1 MSMDVSSTTCWPET
15 HRRGAV
21 TSVASANVLA
31 SKPPTR
37 TAGRPW
43 IAGWL
48 GASALGWLVAADWA
62 WARLQGWSGQGDGPW
77 PWFVLPA
84 VGLVALSLGASLHG
98 AVRGWLGRHAAR
110 LWLASA
116 ALLIGLWIAEVGQRW
131 TPGWAPFHGRP
142 PGTVY
147 RFEPDYI
154 VLPGVQGMAHSS
166 MNPWGMRGTAPPDRS
181 AAYRVVCLGGSSTE
195 CLFLDDSETW
205 PAQLQARWKRPEGAS
220 WVGSVAVSDFD
231 SGHHLRWLEQSPLV
245 PEVDCVVVLVGA
257 GDLVRG
263 LLGIDSGWPAPPR
276 LLRLGTMD
284 LCKQV
289 WNVRMGHGLLVDP
302 EGRLLLHN
310 RRDRAI
316 ESPPGG
322 WQLDKLLAD
331 YRQRLSKLCAAARR
345 RQVRLICVTEPVLWD
360 DFLGDEAC
368 QRFWL
373 ARTEPTPRS
382 WEVLRPGKLREAID
396 RYNLALLEVCRREQ
410 IEVVDAASALSGI
423 EAYFYDDYHLNEQG
437 CAVLGNLLAEY
448 FSSHPTAAGEPLPSR
463 ASQSIDNS
471 SGD

>member
-1 MSMDVSSTTCWPET
+1 MDVSSTTCWPET

-31 SKPPTR
+31 SRPPAR
-37 TAGRPW
+37 PAGRPW

-48 GASALGWLVAADWA
+48 GASALGWLAAADWA
-62 WARLQGWSGQGDGPW
+62 WARLQGWSGQGEGPW

-116 ALLIGLWIAEVGQRW
+116 ALLIGLWIAEVGLRW

-263 LLGIDSGWPAPPR
+263 LLGIDSGWPAPPH
-276 LLRLGTMD
+276 LLQLDTLN
-284 LCKQV
+284 LCKQI
-289 WNVRMGHGLLVDP
+289 WNVRLGHGLLVDA
-302 EGRLLLHN
+302 EGRLLMQN
-310 RRDRAI
+310 RRDRSI
-316 ESPPGG
+316 EPPPGG
-322 WQLDKLLAD
+322 WQPDKLIAE
-331 YRQRLSKLCAAARR
+331 YRDRLSKLCEAARS
-345 RQVRLICVTEPVLWD
+345 RQVRLVCVTEPVLWD
-360 DFLGDEAC
+360 DFLGGEAC
-368 QRFWL
+368 KRMWL
-373 ARTEPTPRS
+373 ARTEPAPRS

-396 RYNLALLEVCRREQ
+396 LYNLALLEVCRRENV
-410 IEVVDAASALSGI
+410 EVVDAASVLSGM

-437 CAVLGNLLAEY
+437 CAMLGTLLAEH
-448 FSSHPTAAGEPLPSR
+448 FAEHATAESQRLPRRDLPT
-463 ASQSIDNS
+463 IDNAS
-471 SGD
+471 VD